1 MTATVVAVDGV
12 NTPQIRT
19 VGRLNV
25 NLASREQLAKIPGLE
40 PAAIEALLLA
50 RTQGELTDLSALNL
64 PDESLAHLKTE
75 GESNFYRLQQNPLV
89 RLPRPITTS
98 TR

>member
-25 NLASREQLAKIPGLE
+25 NLATRDQLLKVPGLD
-40 PAAIEALLLA
+40 AATIEALLLS
-50 RTQGELTDLSALNL
+50 RTQGELTDLTALNL
-64 PDESLAHLKTE
+64 PEESLAHLKTE
-75 GESNFYRLQQNPLV
+75 GESNLYRLVQNPLV

-98 TR
+98 SR